1 MCTLSQNG
9 YGDGLTGGCAY
20 LLTLT
25 GVFFGQDL
33 RDVLQLGQRHP
44 WSSGYDVSLTR

>member
-9 YGDGLTGGCAY
+9 YGDGWVGGCDYLLRLTGG
-20 LLTLT
+20 
-25 GVFFGQDL
+25 FFDQRL
-33 RDVLQLGQRHP
+33 RDVLQLGQWHP